1 MYIQAMEDF
10 LTSLRAAAEPTRMR
24 ILALCAR
31 GAFCVS
37 ELVIILGQSQPS
49 LSRHLRLLV
58 EAGLLRRQQ
67 EGVFSWFALADAAS
81 AEGALARS
89 LISRLPE
96 DDPVLATDRRLAVQT
111 LSERARIASD
121 EFRRAGADWDEMT
134 AMGLPKAEVE
144 AAVASVAGQG
154 RLGQILDIGTGTGR
168 VLELLGPRAEG
179 GLGIDASP
187 QMLKLARTRLAQAG
201 LSQCSL
207 RQADMYRLP
216 LPDGGEGT
224 GFDVTV
230 LQMVLHHAED
240 PEAVLREAV
249 RVTRSGGRI
258 IIVDLAAHT
267 AHDLAETLAHRHRGF
282 LAPRMRSM
290 LMDAGLALHGTVTIP
305 GPITTE
311 IWSGA
316 VLHRPQAAPILSTRL
331 SDHQE
336 AYP

>member
-1 MYIQAMEDF
+1 MEDF

-37 ELVIILGQSQPS
+37 ELVTILGQSQPS

-67 EGVFSWFALADAAS
+67 EGAFSWFALADAGS
-81 AEGALARS
+81 PEGALARS

-96 DDPVLATDRRLAVQT
+96 DDPVLAADRRMAAQA
-111 LSERARIASD
+111 LSERARAASD
-121 EFRRAGADWDEMT
+121 SFRDRGAGWDEMT
-134 AMGLPKAEVE
+134 ALGLPTTEVE
-144 AAVASVAGQG
+144 AALASAAGQG
-154 RLGQILDIGTGTGR
+154 RLGRVLDIGTGTGR
-168 VLELLGPRAEG
+168 VLELLGPRAEA

-187 QMLKLARTRLAQAG
+187 QMIKLARTRLAQAG
-201 LSQCSL
+201 LPHCTL

-216 LPDGGEGT
+216 LPDGGEDG

-240 PEAVLREAV
+240 PEAVLREAA
-249 RVTRSGGRI
+249 RVTRSGAKV
-258 IIVDLAAHT
+258 IVVELAAHA
-267 AHDLAETLAHRHRGF
+267 AHEQAEQLAHRHRGF
-282 LAPRMRSM
+282 SPARMRSM
-290 LMDAGLALHGTVTIP
+290 LQSAGLALHGPVTIA
-305 GPITTE
+305 GPLATE
-311 IWSGA
+311 IWSGS
-316 VLHRPQAAPILSTRL
+316 VISRPASTPLPSSR

-336 AYP
+336 AYS